1 MDYLTD
7 NTRIIERHDL
17 ITPIELIEKYPISN
31 DMAKLIY
38 GTRSEI
44 SNILHGK
51 DDRLLIVCGPC
62 SICLLYTSPSPR
74 DGQIS
79 RMPSSA

>member
-31 DMAKLIY
+31 ESLKFFINLSKKMTDF
-38 GTRSEI
+38 
-44 SNILHGK
+44 
-51 DDRLLIVCGPC
+51 
-62 SICLLYTSPSPR
+62 
-74 DGQIS
+74 
-79 RMPSSA
+79 